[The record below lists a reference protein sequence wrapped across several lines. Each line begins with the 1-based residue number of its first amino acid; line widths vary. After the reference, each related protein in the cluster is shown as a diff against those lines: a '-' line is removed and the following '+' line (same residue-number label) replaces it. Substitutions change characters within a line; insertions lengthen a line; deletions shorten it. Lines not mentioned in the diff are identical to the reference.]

1 MGVMYENICSWE
13 NLLIAHREAARGKR
27 GRRAAAAF
35 EYNLADNLLAL
46 QQELVCRT
54 YRPGEYRMGPAPGC
68 NPPGRITSQSL
79 V

>member
-13 NLLIAHREAARGKR
+13 NLLIAHREASRGKR
-27 GRRAAAAF
+27 GRRAAADF

-54 YRPGEYRMGPAPGC
+54 YRPGEYRIGPAPWA
-68 NPPGRITSQSL
+68 NPLGRITSQSL